1 MNRARSDAG
10 AATLKGNIYVV
21 GEFDGVAPTNAAEV
35 FCPGTGRWSMI
46 SPMRVA
52 RSGVKV
58 VAMNGLL
65 YVVGGWDSQQWL
77 RSGEVYNAFLTPG
90 RGPLCLT

>member
-1 MNRARSDAG
+1 MLRSMHRARSDAG

-21 GEFDGVAPTNAAEV
+21 GGFDGVAPTNTAEV

-52 RSGVKV
+52 RVKV
-58 VAMNGLL
+58 VVVMNSVMYL
-65 YVVGGWDSQQWL
+65 VGRWDALPS
-77 RSGEVYNAFLTPG
+77 
-90 RGPLCLT
+90 RG

>member
-65 YVVGGWDSQQWL
+65 YGTALTFFVCSL
-77 RSGEVYNAFLTPG
+77 NAYFCAHPMI
-90 RGPLCLT
+90 RA